1 MRLRTLD
8 RYTVTSILKTGIV
21 TSLLACLMLMGVDLF
36 SNLDLYMS
44 HNVGFAKAFS
54 VTILYFP
61 EAFLLALGPSFLFA
75 VTYQLSMLHAHN
87 EIMNV
92 LNSGVSLSRIVRP
105 IIVLAVLL
113 SCFYFLFNET
123 VAIPSSNE
131 KALQKENITR
141 DTNSTNNQD
150 IALSDMQSGYM
161 VYAAIYSDVDQ
172 TLFDVSLVES
182 DEHGG
187 LIRRTDAYRAV
198 YNKETGLWTFY
209 DAYVY
214 TPKPDGVAVE
224 HIGDYEN
231 SVLRLEP
238 QLFRNVSNEISTMS
252 LKLAKAYL
260 DRMKTLNPEQ
270 YASMGTEY
278 TGVAWIEGP
287 WLFKYKDT
295 YYLQY
300 SASGTQWKT
309 YAEGYYTAKNI
320 MGPYKYAGN
329 NPLLRKTDGLVTG
342 TAHGSVVEGPD
353 GGLWQFYTSTTM
365 LP

>member
-141 DTNSTNNQD
+141 DTDSTNNQD

-231 SVLRLEP
+231 TVLRLEP

-278 TGVAWIEGP
+278 YKRVFSCLTPLIMILIACSINYRFKKNVLFFSLVCSICIAVVYFVVQMMTVMLSDQGVIAP
-287 WLFKYKDT
+287 QL
-295 YYLQY
+295 
-300 SASGTQWKT
+300 GTLIPFIVIIALT
-309 YAEGYYTAKNI
+309 TM
-320 MGPYKYAGN
+320 MGV
-329 NPLLRKTDGLVTG
+329 LLRR
-342 TAHGSVVEGPD
+342 
-353 GGLWQFYTSTTM
+353 Q
-365 LP
+365 

>member
-278 TGVAWIEGP
+278 YKRVFSCLTPLIMILIACSINYRFKKNVLFFSLVCSICIAVVYFVVQMMTVMLSDQGVIAP
-287 WLFKYKDT
+287 QL
-295 YYLQY
+295 
-300 SASGTQWKT
+300 GTLIPFIVIIALT
-309 YAEGYYTAKNI
+309 TF
-320 MGPYKYAGN
+320 MGA
-329 NPLLRKTDGLVTG
+329 LLRR
-342 TAHGSVVEGPD
+342 
-353 GGLWQFYTSTTM
+353 Q
-365 LP
+365 

>member
-278 TGVAWIEGP
+278 YKRVFSCLTPLIMILIACSINYRFKKNVLFFSLVCSICIAVVYFVVQMMTVMLSDQGVIAP
-287 WLFKYKDT
+287 QL
-295 YYLQY
+295 
-300 SASGTQWKT
+300 GTLIPFIVIIALT
-309 YAEGYYTAKNI
+309 TV
-320 MGPYKYAGN
+320 MGA
-329 NPLLRKTDGLVTG
+329 LLRR
-342 TAHGSVVEGPD
+342 
-353 GGLWQFYTSTTM
+353 Q
-365 LP
+365 